1 MICRIV
7 PVVDTL
13 VPVSN
18 RKSERVL
25 VVTKD
30 ARVVVVRKSP
40 NYKGSLVASGLIFF
54 GQCVIIVGIVAQ

>member
-1 MICRIV
+1 M
-7 PVVDTL
+7 
-13 VPVSN
+13 N
-18 RKSERVL
+18 ERV

-54 GQCVIIVGIVAQ
+54 GQCVIIIVGIEAQE